1 MKNIVQQLK
10 EINGMI
16 NPDSFWVIENKN
28 KLMRQILPT
37 TVARVYIVSEKTD
50 ARLRSQVASVL
61 ENIQIASKVFA
72 SRRYIRSLRSVMAL
86 VLALLLTTSGWV
98 ASAYAEPGDALWT
111 AKTAWNSVVE
121 KSQLA
126 VTAEEDEAPLH
137 LQFAAKQ
144 AHVLK
149 QVVEQEDVE
158 PEKKDGL
165 IKKNSEDLEKK
176 LAVADQSL
184 KKASVE
190 TATDFVK
197 DVSLKTQEISDVL
210 KQSVEQVNKNGT
222 KSGVLNVALVEG
234 LDKAVAEVQKTSLDM
249 VETVVQKKTDGN
261 IEISAEEKTII
272 KNHIDVMV
280 EDIHVAAQKAKTQ
293 VDELKVLVEAEVVAE
308 KHIANSNASTTF
320 GSMDFTS
327 TSSVP
332 VLITSTP
339 TTTVATKEAL
349 DQALKKADETTVAV
363 DAHAHVADQIVE
375 GNVLEALQA
384 VRQLNET
391 VTQTVK
397 EVQKVGKEII
407 PNIQNSGRASET
419 TTSVVPL
426 TGTSTSVVGTT
437 TVQTTNSPN
446 F

>member
-158 PEKKDGL
+158 PEKKDG
-165 IKKNSEDLEKK
+165 
-176 LAVADQSL
+176 
-184 KKASVE
+184 
-190 TATDFVK
+190 
-197 DVSLKTQEISDVL
+197 
-210 KQSVEQVNKNGT
+210 
-222 KSGVLNVALVEG
+222 
-234 LDKAVAEVQKTSLDM
+234 
-249 VETVVQKKTDGN
+249 
-261 IEISAEEKTII
+261 
-272 KNHIDVMV
+272 
-280 EDIHVAAQKAKTQ
+280 
-293 VDELKVLVEAEVVAE
+293 
-308 KHIANSNASTTF
+308 
-320 GSMDFTS
+320 
-327 TSSVP
+327 
-332 VLITSTP
+332 
-339 TTTVATKEAL
+339 
-349 DQALKKADETTVAV
+349 
-363 DAHAHVADQIVE
+363 
-375 GNVLEALQA
+375 
-384 VRQLNET
+384 
-391 VTQTVK
+391 
-397 EVQKVGKEII
+397 
-407 PNIQNSGRASET
+407 
-419 TTSVVPL
+419 
-426 TGTSTSVVGTT
+426 
-437 TVQTTNSPN
+437 
-446 F
+446 